1 MNDNNIKKALSVH
14 SCIDLTYNKHTSP
27 ILLSLVNPMSQHP
40 DINDNIDSTSTND
53 EQKTLSTSSD
63 SLAHTDID
71 ASMSNE
77 IEHEENKHLR
87 IVNTFMKRRT
97 HMNKNAEL
105 ALTAPEFSEYLVNNS
120 FGDGDLDG
128 IDNLRT
134 LFADSPNGSEAP
146 LTLEIGFGL
155 GDSFIEMAA
164 AEPSRNFVG
173 VEVHEPG
180 IGKCAYMA
188 GTQALTNV
196 KIINGD
202 AIQLLK
208 QLPENHIDRIQLYF
222 PDPWQKKRHYK
233 RRFVSPERMEIVTR
247 TLKQGGWFHTAT
259 DWEHYAF
266 WMVEVLDDFTGLTNQ
281 AGAGKFT
288 DRPDFRPMTKFERR
302 GLERGHGVWD
312 LIYIKD

>member
-1 MNDNNIKKALSVH
+1 
-14 SCIDLTYNKHTSP
+14 
-27 ILLSLVNPMSQHP
+27 MSQHS
-40 DINDNIDSTSTND
+40 DINDNIKGTNNNSTTD
-53 EQKTLSTSSD
+53 EQNPNSSNIMNPATQATTDTATSIN
-63 SLAHTDID
+63 AD
-71 ASMSNE
+71 ASSQAE
-77 IEHEENKHLR
+77 PTTDKHIR

-105 ALTAPEFSEYLVNNS
+105 ALTAPEFAHYLVNNS
-120 FGDGDLDG
+120 FGDGNLDG
-128 IDNLRT
+128 IDDLRV
-134 LFADSPNGSEAP
+134 LFADSPNGSDAP
-146 LTLEIGFGL
+146 LTVEIGFGL

-164 AEPSRNFVG
+164 AEPTRNFVG

-188 GTQALTNV
+188 GTQGLTNV

-202 AIQLLK
+202 AIQLLE

-233 RRFVSPERMEIVTR
+233 RRFVSPERMAIVTR
-247 TLKQGGWFHTAT
+247 SLKQGGWFHTAT

-266 WMVEVLDDFTGLTNQ
+266 WMVEVLDGFAGLTNQ
-281 AGAGKFT
+281 AGAGNFT

>member
-1 MNDNNIKKALSVH
+1 
-14 SCIDLTYNKHTSP
+14 
-27 ILLSLVNPMSQHP
+27 MSQHP
-40 DINDNIDSTSTND
+40 DINDNINGANTTDEQNPNSTNPMNPEAQAATD
-53 EQKTLSTSSD
+53 TATS
-63 SLAHTDID
+63 ID
-71 ASMSNE
+71 ADASSQNE
-77 IEHEENKHLR
+77 PTEGKHIR

-105 ALTAPEFSEYLVNNS
+105 ALTAPEFAHYLVNNS
-120 FGDGDLDG
+120 FGDGNLDG
-128 IDNLRT
+128 INDLRV
-134 LFADSPNGSEAP
+134 LFADSPNGSDAP
-146 LTLEIGFGL
+146 LTVEIGFGL

-164 AEPSRNFVG
+164 AEPTRNFVG

-188 GTQALTNV
+188 GTQGLTNV

-233 RRFVSPERMEIVTR
+233 RRFVSPERMAIVTR
-247 TLKQGGWFHTAT
+247 SLKQGGWFHTAT

-266 WMVEVLDDFTGLTNQ
+266 WMVEVLDGFAGLTNQ
-281 AGAGKFT
+281 AGAGNFT
-288 DRPDFRPMTKFERR
+288 DRPNFRPMTKFERR

>member
-1 MNDNNIKKALSVH
+1 
-14 SCIDLTYNKHTSP
+14 
-27 ILLSLVNPMSQHP
+27 MSQP
-40 DINDNIDSTSTND
+40 TDINDSINSTDTTNEHTLNSTNEPID
-53 EQKTLSTSSD
+53 TDTSESQ
-63 SLAHTDID
+63 
-71 ASMSNE
+71 E
-77 IEHEENKHLR
+77 IEPNSDKHIR

-120 FGDGDLDG
+120 FGDGDLSG
-128 IDNLRT
+128 IDDLRV

-155 GDSFIEMAA
+155 GVSFIEMAA

-188 GTQALTNV
+188 GTQELSNV

-233 RRFVSPERMEIVTR
+233 RRFVSPERMTILTR
-247 TLKQGGWFHTAT
+247 SLKQGGWFHAAT

-266 WMVEVLDDFTGLTNQ
+266 WMVEVLDGFSGLTNK
-281 AGAGKFT
+281 AGAGNFT

-302 GLERGHGVWD
+302 GLDRGHGVWD

>member
-1 MNDNNIKKALSVH
+1 
-14 SCIDLTYNKHTSP
+14 
-27 ILLSLVNPMSQHP
+27 MSQHP
-40 DINDNIDSTSTND
+40 DINDHINGANNSTTD
-53 EQKTLSTSSD
+53 VQTSNNTMNP
-63 SLAHTDID
+63 LTQATTDTATSMDTD
-71 ASMSNE
+71 ASSQAE
-77 IEHEENKHLR
+77 PTEGKHIR

-105 ALTAPEFSEYLVNNS
+105 ALTAPEFAHYLVNNS
-120 FGDGDLDG
+120 FGDGNLDG
-128 IDNLRT
+128 IDDLRA
-134 LFADSPNGSEAP
+134 LFADSPNGSAAP

-164 AEPSRNFVG
+164 AEPTRNFVG

-188 GTQALTNV
+188 GTQGLTNV

-233 RRFVSPERMEIVTR
+233 RRFVSPERMAIVTR
-247 TLKQGGWFHTAT
+247 SLKQGGWFHTAT

-266 WMVEVLDDFTGLTNQ
+266 WMVEVLDGFAGLTNQ
-281 AGAGKFT
+281 AGAGNFT

-312 LIYIKD
+312 LIYIKG

>member
-1 MNDNNIKKALSVH
+1 
-14 SCIDLTYNKHTSP
+14 
-27 ILLSLVNPMSQHP
+27 MSQYS
-40 DINDNIDSTSTND
+40 DINANTNANSATTD
-53 EQKTLSTSSD
+53 AQNPH
-63 SLAHTDID
+63 HTNQSHANQSHANDAIDID
-71 ASMSNE
+71 IDTNTS
-77 IEHEENKHLR
+77 HETEPAADQHLR

-105 ALTAPEFSEYLVNNS
+105 ALTDPKFSEYLVNNS
-120 FGDGDLDG
+120 LGDGNLDG
-128 IDNLRT
+128 INNLRS
-134 LFADSPNGSEAP
+134 LFINSPNGADAP

-155 GDSFIEMAA
+155 GDSFIEMAV
-164 AEPSRNFVG
+164 AEPTRNFVG
-173 VEVHEPG
+173 IEVHEPG

-188 GTQALTNV
+188 GTQNLTNV

-233 RRFVSPERMEIVTR
+233 RRFVSPERMDIVTR
-247 TLKQGGWFHTAT
+247 SLKAGGWFHTAT

-266 WMVEVLDDFTGLTNQ
+266 WMVEVLDGFAGLTNQ
-281 AGAGKFT
+281 AGAGNFT

>member
-1 MNDNNIKKALSVH
+1 
-14 SCIDLTYNKHTSP
+14 
-27 ILLSLVNPMSQHP
+27 MSQHS
-40 DINDNIDSTSTND
+40 DINDNINGTNNNSTTD
-53 EQKTLSTSSD
+53 EKYPNSSNIMNPENQATTDTATSMD
-63 SLAHTDID
+63 TD
-71 ASMSNE
+71 ASRQADPTE
-77 IEHEENKHLR
+77 GKHIR

-105 ALTAPEFSEYLVNNS
+105 ALTAPEFAHYLVNNS
-120 FGDGDLDG
+120 FGDGNLDG
-128 IDNLRT
+128 IDDLRV
-134 LFADSPNGSEAP
+134 LFADSPNGSDAP

-155 GDSFIEMAA
+155 GDSFIEMAT
-164 AEPSRNFVG
+164 AEPTRNFVG

-188 GTQALTNV
+188 GTQGLNNV

-233 RRFVSPERMEIVTR
+233 RRFVSPERMAIVTR
-247 TLKQGGWFHTAT
+247 SLKQGGWFHTAT

-266 WMVEVLDDFTGLTNQ
+266 WMVEVLDGFAGLTNQ
-281 AGAGKFT
+281 AGAGNFT

>member
-1 MNDNNIKKALSVH
+1 
-14 SCIDLTYNKHTSP
+14 
-27 ILLSLVNPMSQHP
+27 MSQHS
-40 DINDNIDSTSTND
+40 DINDTINSNNTTD
-53 EQKTLSTSSD
+53 EQTSNNTHAPIDTDTNASQEIEPSSD
-63 SLAHTDID
+63 
-71 ASMSNE
+71 
-77 IEHEENKHLR
+77 KHIR

-120 FGDGDLDG
+120 FGDGDLSG
-128 IDNLRT
+128 IDDLRA
-134 LFADSPNGSEAP
+134 LFADSPNGSDAP

-164 AEPSRNFVG
+164 AEPARNFVG

-188 GTQALTNV
+188 GTQGLTNV

-233 RRFVSPERMEIVTR
+233 RRFVSPDRMTIVTR
-247 TLKQGGWFHTAT
+247 SLKKGGWFHTAT

-266 WMVEVLDDFTGLTNQ
+266 WMVEVLDGFAGLTNK
-281 AGAGKFT
+281 AGAGNFT

-302 GLERGHGVWD
+302 GIERGHGVWD

>member
-1 MNDNNIKKALSVH
+1 
-14 SCIDLTYNKHTSP
+14 
-27 ILLSLVNPMSQHP
+27 MSQHP
-40 DINDNIDSTSTND
+40 DSNDNLTSTPTTD
-53 EQKTLSTSSD
+53 EQTLIDVDTASADVDDNQSTPAAD
-63 SLAHTDID
+63 
-71 ASMSNE
+71 
-77 IEHEENKHLR
+77 KHIR

-105 ALTAPEFSEYLVNNS
+105 ALTAPEFADYLVNNS
-120 FGDGDLDG
+120 FGDGDLTG
-128 IDNLRT
+128 IHDLRA
-134 LFADSPNGSEAP
+134 LFADSPNGSDAP

-164 AEPSRNFVG
+164 AEPARNFVG
-173 VEVHEPG
+173 IEVHEPG

-188 GTQALTNV
+188 GTQGLRNV

-233 RRFVSPERMEIVTR
+233 RRFVNPERMAIVTR
-247 TLKQGGWFHTAT
+247 SLTQGGWFHAAT

-266 WMVEVLDDFTGLTNQ
+266 WMLEVLDNFAGLTNQ
-281 AGAGKFT
+281 AGTGNFI

-302 GLERGHGVWD
+302 GIARGHGVWD
-312 LIYIKD
+312 LIYSKD

>member
-1 MNDNNIKKALSVH
+1 
-14 SCIDLTYNKHTSP
+14 
-27 ILLSLVNPMSQHP
+27 MSQHP
-40 DINDNIDSTSTND
+40 DINDNINGANTTDEQNPNSTNPMNP
-53 EQKTLSTSSD
+53 EAQ
-63 SLAHTDID
+63 AATDTAISID
-71 ASMSNE
+71 ANASSQNE
-77 IEHEENKHLR
+77 PTEGKHIR

-105 ALTAPEFSEYLVNNS
+105 ALTAPEFAHYLVNNS
-120 FGDGDLDG
+120 FGDGNLDG
-128 IDNLRT
+128 INDLRV
-134 LFADSPNGSEAP
+134 LFADSPNGSDAP
-146 LTLEIGFGL
+146 LTVEIGFGL
-155 GDSFIEMAA
+155 GDSFIEVAA
-164 AEPSRNFVG
+164 AEPTRNFVG

-188 GTQALTNV
+188 GTQGLTNV

-233 RRFVSPERMEIVTR
+233 RRFVSPERMAIVTR
-247 TLKQGGWFHTAT
+247 SLKQGGWFHTAT

-266 WMVEVLDDFTGLTNQ
+266 WMVEVLDGFAGLTNQ
-281 AGAGKFT
+281 AGAGNFT

>member
-1 MNDNNIKKALSVH
+1 
-14 SCIDLTYNKHTSP
+14 
-27 ILLSLVNPMSQHP
+27 MSQHP
-40 DINDNIDSTSTND
+40 DINDNINGANTTDEQNPNSTNPMNPENQAATD
-53 EQKTLSTSSD
+53 TATS
-63 SLAHTDID
+63 ID
-71 ASMSNE
+71 ANASSQNE
-77 IEHEENKHLR
+77 PTEGKHIR

-105 ALTAPEFSEYLVNNS
+105 ALTAPEFAHYLVNNS
-120 FGDGDLDG
+120 FGDGNLDG
-128 IDNLRT
+128 INDLRV
-134 LFADSPNGSEAP
+134 LFADSPNGSDAP
-146 LTLEIGFGL
+146 LTVEIGFGL

-164 AEPSRNFVG
+164 AEPTRNFVG

-188 GTQALTNV
+188 GTQGLTNV

-233 RRFVSPERMEIVTR
+233 RRFVSPERMAIVTR
-247 TLKQGGWFHTAT
+247 SLKQGGWFHTAT

-266 WMVEVLDDFTGLTNQ
+266 WMVEVLDGFAGLTNQ
-281 AGAGKFT
+281 AGAGNFT

>member
-1 MNDNNIKKALSVH
+1 MSPH
-14 SCIDLTYNKHTSP
+14 S
-27 ILLSLVNPMSQHP
+27 
-40 DINDNIDSTSTND
+40 DINDNAISNPTDEQSLNSTN
-53 EQKTLSTSSD
+53 EPTNTVTS
-63 SLAHTDID
+63 ADID
-71 ASMSNE
+71 AETTSD
-77 IEHEENKHLR
+77 KHLR

-105 ALTAPEFSEYLVNNS
+105 ALTAPEFAEYLVNNS
-120 FGDGDLDG
+120 FGDGNLEG
-128 IDNLRT
+128 IDDLRS
-134 LFADSPNGSEAP
+134 LFADSPNGSDAP

-164 AEPSRNFVG
+164 AEPTRNFVG

-188 GTQALTNV
+188 GTQGLTNV

-233 RRFVSPERMEIVTR
+233 RRFVSPERMSIVTR
-247 TLKQGGWFHTAT
+247 SLKQGGWFHTAT

-266 WMVEVLDDFTGLTNQ
+266 WMVEVLDNFEGLTNQ
-281 AGAGKFT
+281 AGTGNFT
-288 DRPDFRPMTKFERR
+288 ERPDFRPMTKFERR
-302 GLERGHGVWD
+302 GLDRGHGVWD

>member
-1 MNDNNIKKALSVH
+1 
-14 SCIDLTYNKHTSP
+14 
-27 ILLSLVNPMSQHP
+27 MSQHP
-40 DINDNIDSTSTND
+40 DNNDSINSTATTDEYTPNSTSTS
-53 EQKTLSTSSD
+53 KTID
-63 SLAHTDID
+63 TDNS
-71 ASMSNE
+71 ANQE
-77 IEHEENKHLR
+77 IEPNADKHIR

-105 ALTAPEFSEYLVNNS
+105 ALTAPEFSQYLVNNS
-120 FGDGDLDG
+120 FGDGDLSG
-128 IDNLRT
+128 IDNLRA
-134 LFADSPNGSEAP
+134 LFADSPNGADAP

-164 AEPSRNFVG
+164 ADPTRNFVG

-188 GTQALTNV
+188 GTQNLSNV

-233 RRFVSPERMEIVTR
+233 RRFVSPERMTIVTR
-247 TLKQGGWFHTAT
+247 SLKQGGWFHTAT

-266 WMVEVLDDFTGLTNQ
+266 WMVEVLDAFAGLSNQ
-281 AGAGKFT
+281 AGAGNFT
-288 DRPDFRPMTKFERR
+288 QRPDFRPMTKFERR

>member
-1 MNDNNIKKALSVH
+1 
-14 SCIDLTYNKHTSP
+14 
-27 ILLSLVNPMSQHP
+27 MSQHP
-40 DINDNIDSTSTND
+40 DINDNIDSTNTTD
-53 EQKTLSTSSD
+53 EQKVLSTNTESN
-63 SLAHTDID
+63 TDID
-71 ASMSNE
+71 IEASISNE
-77 IEHEENKHLR
+77 SKPEESKHLR

-120 FGDGDLDG
+120 FGDGNLDG
-128 IDNLRT
+128 IDNLRM
-134 LFADSPNGSEAP
+134 LFTDSPNGSEAP

-173 VEVHEPG
+173 IEVHEPG

-188 GTQALTNV
+188 GTQALTNA

-222 PDPWQKKRHYK
+222 PDPWQKKRHHK
-233 RRFVSPERMEIVTR
+233 RRFVSAERMAIVTR
-247 TLKQGGWFHTAT
+247 SLKQGGWFHTAT

-266 WMVEVLDDFTGLTNQ
+266 WMVEVLDGFTGLTNQ
-281 AGAGKFT
+281 AGAGNFT

-302 GLERGHGVWD
+302 GINSGHGVWD

>member
-1 MNDNNIKKALSVH
+1 
-14 SCIDLTYNKHTSP
+14 
-27 ILLSLVNPMSQHP
+27 MSQHP
-40 DINDNIDSTSTND
+40 DINDNINGANTTDEQNPNSTNPMNP
-53 EQKTLSTSSD
+53 EAQATTVTAIS
-63 SLAHTDID
+63 ID
-71 ASMSNE
+71 ADASSQNE
-77 IEHEENKHLR
+77 PETDKHIR

-105 ALTAPEFSEYLVNNS
+105 ALTAPEFSHYLVNNS
-120 FGDGDLDG
+120 LGDGNLEGINDL
-128 IDNLRT
+128 RV
-134 LFADSPNGSEAP
+134 LFADSPNGSDAP
-146 LTLEIGFGL
+146 LTVEIGFGL

-164 AEPSRNFVG
+164 AEPTRNFVG

-188 GTQALTNV
+188 GTQGLTNV

-233 RRFVSPERMEIVTR
+233 RRFVSPERMAIVTR
-247 TLKQGGWFHTAT
+247 SLKQGGWFHTAT

-266 WMVEVLDDFTGLTNQ
+266 WMVEVLDGFAGLTNQ
-281 AGAGKFT
+281 AGAGNFT

>member
-1 MNDNNIKKALSVH
+1 
-14 SCIDLTYNKHTSP
+14 
-27 ILLSLVNPMSQHP
+27 MSQHP
-40 DINDNIDSTSTND
+40 DINDNIDSTSTTD
-53 EQKTLSTSSD
+53 EQKTLSPSTESNIN
-63 SLAHTDID
+63 TDID
-71 ASMSNE
+71 DSVGNE
-77 IEHEENKHLR
+77 IVPEEGKHIR

-105 ALTAPEFSEYLVNNS
+105 ALTAPEFADYLVNNS
-120 FGDGDLDG
+120 FGDGDLEG

-146 LTLEIGFGL
+146 LTVEIGFGL
-155 GDSFIEMAA
+155 GVSFIEMAA
-164 AEPSRNFVG
+164 AEPTRNFVG

-188 GTQALTNV
+188 GTEGLKNV

-208 QLPENHIDRIQLYF
+208 QLPENHVDRIQLYF

-233 RRFVSPERMEIVTR
+233 RRFVSAERMTIVTR
-247 TLKQGGWFHTAT
+247 SLKQGGWFHTAT

-266 WMVEVLDDFTGLTNQ
+266 WMVEVLDGFAGLTNQ
-281 AGAGKFT
+281 AGAGNFT

>member
-1 MNDNNIKKALSVH
+1 
-14 SCIDLTYNKHTSP
+14 
-27 ILLSLVNPMSQHP
+27 MSQHP
-40 DINDNIDSTSTND
+40 DINDNINGANTTDEQNPNSTNPMNPD
-53 EQKTLSTSSD
+53 AQAATDTATS
-63 SLAHTDID
+63 ID
-71 ASMSNE
+71 ANASSQNE
-77 IEHEENKHLR
+77 PTEGKHIR

-105 ALTAPEFSEYLVNNS
+105 ALTAPEFAHYLVNNS
-120 FGDGDLDG
+120 FGDGNLESINDL
-128 IDNLRT
+128 RV
-134 LFADSPNGSEAP
+134 LFADSPNGSDAP
-146 LTLEIGFGL
+146 LTVEIGFGL

-164 AEPSRNFVG
+164 AEPTRNFVG

-188 GTQALTNV
+188 GTQGLTNV

-233 RRFVSPERMEIVTR
+233 RRFVSPERMAIVTR
-247 TLKQGGWFHTAT
+247 SLKQGGWFHTAT

-266 WMVEVLDDFTGLTNQ
+266 WMVEVLDGFAGLTNQ
-281 AGAGKFT
+281 AGAGNFT

>member
-1 MNDNNIKKALSVH
+1 
-14 SCIDLTYNKHTSP
+14 
-27 ILLSLVNPMSQHP
+27 MSQHS
-40 DINDNIDSTSTND
+40 DINDTINSTDTTDEHTLNSTSDSINTD
-53 EQKTLSTSSD
+53 TSAHQEAEPTSD
-63 SLAHTDID
+63 
-71 ASMSNE
+71 
-77 IEHEENKHLR
+77 KHIR

-105 ALTAPEFSEYLVNNS
+105 ALTAPEFSKYLVNNS
-120 FGDGDLDG
+120 FGDGDLTG
-128 IDNLRT
+128 IDDLRA
-134 LFADSPNGSEAP
+134 LFADSPNGNDAP

-164 AEPSRNFVG
+164 AEPTRNFVG
-173 VEVHEPG
+173 IEVHEPG

-188 GTQALTNV
+188 GTQDLSNV

-233 RRFVSPERMEIVTR
+233 RRFVSPERMTILTR
-247 TLKQGGWFHTAT
+247 SLKQGGWFHTAT

-266 WMVEVLDDFTGLTNQ
+266 WMVEVLDGFSGLTNK
-281 AGAGKFT
+281 AGVGSFT

>member
-1 MNDNNIKKALSVH
+1 
-14 SCIDLTYNKHTSP
+14 
-27 ILLSLVNPMSQHP
+27 MSQHP
-40 DINDNIDSTSTND
+40 DINDNINGANTTD
-53 EQKTLSTSSD
+53 EQNPNSLNPMNPETHAITDTVTSMDADTSSQNE
-63 SLAHTDID
+63 HVTD
-71 ASMSNE
+71 
-77 IEHEENKHLR
+77 KHIR

-105 ALTAPEFSEYLVNNS
+105 ALTAPEFAHYLANNS
-120 FGDGDLDG
+120 FGDGNLDG
-128 IDNLRT
+128 INDLRA
-134 LFADSPNGSEAP
+134 LFADSLNGSDAP
-146 LTLEIGFGL
+146 LTVEIGFGL

-164 AEPSRNFVG
+164 AEPTRNFVG

-188 GTQALTNV
+188 GTQGLTNV

-233 RRFVSPERMEIVTR
+233 RRFVSPERMAIVTR
-247 TLKQGGWFHTAT
+247 SLKQGGWFHTAT

-266 WMVEVLDDFTGLTNQ
+266 WMVEVLDGFVGLTNQ
-281 AGAGKFT
+281 AGAGNFT

>member
-1 MNDNNIKKALSVH
+1 
-14 SCIDLTYNKHTSP
+14 
-27 ILLSLVNPMSQHP
+27 MSQHS
-40 DINDNIDSTSTND
+40 DINDTINSLDTTD
-53 EQKTLSTSSD
+53 EQTSNNTSAPID
-63 SLAHTDID
+63 TDTN
-71 ASMSNE
+71 ARHE
-77 IEHEENKHLR
+77 IEPGSDKHIR

-120 FGDGDLDG
+120 FGDGDLSG
-128 IDNLRT
+128 IDDLRA
-134 LFADSPNGSEAP
+134 LFADSPNGSDAP

-164 AEPSRNFVG
+164 AEPARNFVG

-188 GTQALTNV
+188 GTQNLSNV

-233 RRFVSPERMEIVTR
+233 RRFVSPERMAIVTR
-247 TLKQGGWFHTAT
+247 SLKQGGWFHTAT

-266 WMVEVLDDFTGLTNQ
+266 WMVEVLDGFAGLTNK
-281 AGAGKFT
+281 AGAGNFT

>member
-1 MNDNNIKKALSVH
+1 
-14 SCIDLTYNKHTSP
+14 
-27 ILLSLVNPMSQHP
+27 MSQHS
-40 DINDNIDSTSTND
+40 DINDTINSNDTTD
-53 EQKTLSTSSD
+53 EQTSNNTSAPIDTDANASQEVEPSSD
-63 SLAHTDID
+63 
-71 ASMSNE
+71 
-77 IEHEENKHLR
+77 KHIR

-120 FGDGDLDG
+120 FGDGDLSG
-128 IDNLRT
+128 IDNLRA
-134 LFADSPNGSEAP
+134 LFADSPNGSDAP

-164 AEPSRNFVG
+164 AEPTRNFVG

-188 GTQALTNV
+188 GTQDLSNV

-233 RRFVSPERMEIVTR
+233 RRFVSPERMAIVTR
-247 TLKQGGWFHTAT
+247 SLKQGGWFHTAT

-266 WMVEVLDDFTGLTNQ
+266 WMVEVLDGFAGLTNK
-281 AGAGKFT
+281 AGAGNFT

>member
-1 MNDNNIKKALSVH
+1 
-14 SCIDLTYNKHTSP
+14 
-27 ILLSLVNPMSQHP
+27 MSQHP
-40 DINDNIDSTSTND
+40 DINDNIDSTSTTD
-53 EQKTLSTSSD
+53 EQQTLSTSTESNID
-63 SLAHTDID
+63 TDID
-71 ASMSNE
+71 DSVGNE
-77 IEHEENKHLR
+77 IAPEESKHIR

-105 ALTAPEFSEYLVNNS
+105 ALTAPEFADYLVNNS
-120 FGDGDLDG
+120 FGDGDLEG
-128 IDNLRT
+128 INNLRT

-146 LTLEIGFGL
+146 LTVEIGFGL
-155 GDSFIEMAA
+155 GVSFIEMAA
-164 AEPSRNFVG
+164 AEPTRNFVG

-188 GTQALTNV
+188 GTEGLKNV

-208 QLPENHIDRIQLYF
+208 QLPENHVDRIQLYF
-222 PDPWQKKRHYK
+222 PDPWQKKRHHK
-233 RRFVSPERMEIVTR
+233 RRFVSAERMTIVTR
-247 TLKQGGWFHTAT
+247 SLKQGGWFHTAT

-266 WMVEVLDDFTGLTNQ
+266 WMVEVLDGFAGLTNQ
-281 AGAGKFT
+281 AGAGNFT

>member
-1 MNDNNIKKALSVH
+1 
-14 SCIDLTYNKHTSP
+14 
-27 ILLSLVNPMSQHP
+27 MSQHP
-40 DINDNIDSTSTND
+40 NINDHINGANNSTTDEQTSNNTMNPATQATND
-53 EQKTLSTSSD
+53 TATSMD
-63 SLAHTDID
+63 TD
-71 ASMSNE
+71 ASRQADPTE
-77 IEHEENKHLR
+77 GKHIR

-105 ALTAPEFSEYLVNNS
+105 ALTAPEFAHYLVNNS
-120 FGDGDLDG
+120 FGDGNLDG
-128 IDNLRT
+128 IDDLRA
-134 LFADSPNGSEAP
+134 LFTDSPNGSAAP

-164 AEPSRNFVG
+164 AEPTRNFVG

-188 GTQALTNV
+188 GTQGLTNV

-233 RRFVSPERMEIVTR
+233 RRFVSPERMAIVTR
-247 TLKQGGWFHTAT
+247 SLKQGGWFHTAT

-266 WMVEVLDDFTGLTNQ
+266 WMVEVLDGFTGLSNQ
-281 AGAGKFT
+281 AGAGNFT
-288 DRPDFRPMTKFERR
+288 ARPDFRPMTKFERR